1 MKITIGLKESIYDCK
16 IKITDSKGSRS
27 YYISALSDDEKTT
40 SSITIEVFD
49 NHFDLTLIPV
59 MPNTSAV
66 LNELE
71 ENNWKDKLAKKASKL
86 LFDTLEKVI
95 LRVGC
100 HYRIGQIQDG
110 DSLDVALQT
119 YAFGTFD
126 RYNLLELFPVAYMF
140 FEVFQGNK
148 RFNLITAFETNRK
161 EVIRAARG
169 ITLAGAL
176 GIGFLFT
183 SIFVYPIQIGRV
195 KRLTRNKKIS
205 KTLTKF
211 NNLGDIERQRF
222 LEKQEKFFGR

>member
-1 MKITIGLKESIYDCK
+1 MKIYLVLKESIYDCK
-16 IKITDSKGSRS
+16 IKISDSQGER
-27 YYISALSDDEKTT
+27 YYNISALCEEGMTS
-40 SSITIEVFD
+40 SSITAEVFD
-49 NHFDLTLIPV
+49 NEFDLTLIPI
-59 MPNTSAV
+59 MPDVSPA

-71 ENNWKDKLAKKASKL
+71 ENNWKDKLAKKVSKL
-86 LFDTLEKVI
+86 LFDTIEKVI

-100 HYRIGQIQDG
+100 RYRIDQIQDG

-119 YAFGTFD
+119 YVFGTFD

-140 FEVFQGNK
+140 FEVFQANK

-161 EVIRAARG
+161 EVLRAARG

-183 SIFVYPIQIGRV
+183 LIFVYPIQIGRV
-195 KRLTRNKKIS
+195 KRLTKNKKIS
-205 KTLTKF
+205 KVLTKF
-211 NNLGDIERQRF
+211 NNLSDAERQRF

>member
-1 MKITIGLKESIYDCK
+1 MKISIGLKESIYDCK

-27 YYISALSDDEKTT
+27 YYISALCDDKKTIPP
-40 SSITIEVFD
+40 ITIEVFD
-49 NHFDLTLIPV
+49 NEFDLTLIPIMSDV
-59 MPNTSAV
+59 SPA

-86 LFDTLEKVI
+86 LFDTIEKVI

-100 HYRIGQIQDG
+100 RYRIDQIQDG

-119 YAFGTFD
+119 YVFGTFD

-161 EVIRAARG
+161 EVLRAARG
-169 ITLAGAL
+169 ITLVGAL
-176 GIGFLFT
+176 GIGFLLT
-183 SIFVYPIQIGRV
+183 LIFIYPIQIGRV
-195 KRLTRNKKIS
+195 KRLTKNKKIL

-211 NNLGDIERQRF
+211 NNLSDTKRQQH
-222 LEKQEKFFGR
+222 LDKQEKFMDR